1 MKQITICLLIAV
13 ILVSFSACANNT
25 QEASQPLSSANL
37 SNTLISETDITESD
51 DTNSSNSKIPNET
64 QTVKMTAGENELY
77 ITIYDNPTSRDF
89 LSKLPLTLTFEDYNA
104 TEKISYLP
112 ETLTTENA
120 HHSFDPDVGDV
131 ALYAP
136 WGNLSVFYK
145 DFRYKDF
152 RDSAGLISI
161 GHMDDGI
168 EILAEIDDSFTAVL
182 ELIET

>member
-1 MKQITICLLIAV
+1 MR
-13 ILVSFSACANNT
+13 
-25 QEASQPLSSANL
+25 
-37 SNTLISETDITESD
+37 
-51 DTNSSNSKIPNET
+51 
-64 QTVKMTAGENELY
+64 TVKMTVGENELY

-112 ETLTTENA
+112 ETLTTKDA
-120 HHSFDPDVGDV
+120 PDSFDPDIGDV

-145 DFRYKDF
+145 DFR
-152 RDSAGLISI
+152 DSSGLISI
-161 GHMDDGI
+161 GHIDDGI

-182 ELIET
+182 ELIE

>member
-1 MKQITICLLIAV
+1 MKQITICLLTAMM
-13 ILVSFSACANNT
+13 LVSFSACANST
-25 QEASQPLSSANL
+25 QEANQPLSSTNA
-37 SNTLISETDITESD
+37 SDTFISEPDITESD
-51 DTNSSNSKIPNET
+51 DINSSNSIIPNET
-64 QTVKMTAGENELY
+64 QTVKMTVGENELY

-112 ETLTTENA
+112 ETLTTEDA
-120 HHSFDPDVGDV
+120 PDSFDPDVGDV

-136 WGNLSVFYK
+136 WGNLSVF
-145 DFRYKDF
+145 YKDF

-182 ELIET
+182 ELIES

>member
-1 MKQITICLLIAV
+1 MKKIVVCLLFAIMM
-13 ILVSFSACANNT
+13 VSLSACANNP
-25 QEASQPLSSANL
+25 QEANEPPSSTDV
-37 SNTLISETDITESD
+37 SDTSISEPDMTESND
-51 DTNSSNSKIPNET
+51 ANGSDGEITNET
-64 QTVKMTAGENELY
+64 HTVKMTVGGKELY

-120 HHSFDPDVGDV
+120 PDSFDPDVGDV

-145 DFRYKDF
+145 DFR
-152 RDSAGLISI
+152 DSAGLVSI
-161 GHMDDGI
+161 GHIDKDI
-168 EILAEIDDSFTAVL
+168 EILTQTDSSFTAVL
-182 ELIET
+182 ELIE

>member
-1 MKQITICLLIAV
+1 MKRTCIFLLVAV
-13 ILVSFSACANNT
+13 LLFLFSACAGNT
-25 QEASQPLSSANL
+25 QKSDQLPPESDIQDVGS
-37 SNTLISETDITESD
+37 SETDISE
-51 DTNSSNSKIPNET
+51 NSTTDEARAETPNEMR
-64 QTVKMTAGENELY
+64 TVKMTVGENELY

-112 ETLTTENA
+112 ETLTTKDA
-120 HHSFDPDVGDV
+120 PDSFDPDIGDV

-145 DFRYKDF
+145 DFR
-152 RDSAGLISI
+152 DSSGLISI
-161 GHMDDGI
+161 GHIDDGI

-182 ELIET
+182 ELIE